1 MATPGTQ
8 LLMRRHLDA
17 LNRLRRLGRGSVKL
31 SSEHAPMRNQIE
43 NVLAASGLAPEK
55 QAEIYKK
62 ILLKATPVTPGVI
75 PKESDVTGVPPDSSH
90 APGLA
95 REAGRIHPGQDDTN
109 PKIANYIMIAK
120 TMKSRIAKK
129 PVGAHVTVAPR
140 PAPPRGITPRVGLTS
155 EESGQ
160 LHKLMGGGES
170 HYAAARE
177 MVKAALSALA
187 GRVVE

>member
-1 MATPGTQ
+1 
-8 LLMRRHLDA
+8 
-17 LNRLRRLGRGSVKL
+17 
-31 SSEHAPMRNQIE
+31 MRNQIE

-62 ILLKATPVTPGVI
+62 ILLKSTPVTPGVI

-120 TMKSRIAKK
+120 VMKARAAQKA
-129 PVGAHVTVAPR
+129 PAAVAATKSPAVR
-140 PAPPRGITPRVGLTS
+140 PTPTRRPTPQVGLTP
-155 EESGQ
+155 EESNH
-160 LHKLMGGGES
+160 LHNLMGGGEAR
-170 HYAAARE
+170 YAAVRE